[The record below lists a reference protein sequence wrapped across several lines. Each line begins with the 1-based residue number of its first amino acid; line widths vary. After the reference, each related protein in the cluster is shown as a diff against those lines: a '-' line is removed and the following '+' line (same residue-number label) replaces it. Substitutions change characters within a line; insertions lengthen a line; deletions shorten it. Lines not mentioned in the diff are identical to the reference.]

1 MTKINRQLSGCRK
14 VFSGVYLFRGVAMMT
29 VRNAVALVLVAAT
42 VSACYVVPVRGPDGN
57 LIYQSYALPPAGTA
71 PTGTPSMAMPQV
83 LSAKLYPANDL
94 ATPTGVVSGTVTNM
108 MTGKGQFQVNYMG
121 EVLTGEATRVSNDE
135 RRGVASAYSPRGT
148 YMSCE
153 YQMSTPYQGAG
164 TCVFSNGARYQ
175 LHVGGN

>member
-1 MTKINRQLSGCRK
+1 MKI
-14 VFSGVYLFRGVAMMT
+14 
-29 VRNAVALVLVAAT
+29 VRTALALVVAAAM
-42 VSACYVVPVRGPDGN
+42 VSACYVVPVRGTDGSV
-57 LIYQSYALPPAGTA
+57 IYQPYVLPPAGA
-71 PTGTPSMAMPQV
+71 PMPGISSGASPQV
-83 LSAKLYPANDL
+83 LNAKLYPANDL
-94 ATPTGVVSGTVTNM
+94 ATPTGIVVGTVANM

-135 RRGVASAYSPRGT
+135 RRGVASAFSPKGT

-164 TCVFSNGARYQ
+164 MCTFSNGAKYQ

>member
-1 MTKINRQLSGCRK
+1 
-14 VFSGVYLFRGVAMMT
+14 
-29 VRNAVALVLVAAT
+29 
-42 VSACYVVPVRGPDGN
+42 
-57 LIYQSYALPPAGTA
+57 
-71 PTGTPSMAMPQV
+71 MPQV

-94 ATPTGVVSGTVTNM
+94 ATPTGVVAGTVIIT
-108 MTGKGQFQVNYMG
+108 MTGKGQFQVNDMG
-121 EVLTGEATRVSNDE
+121 EILTGEATRVSSDE

-164 TCVFSNGARYQ
+164 TCTFSNGARYQ